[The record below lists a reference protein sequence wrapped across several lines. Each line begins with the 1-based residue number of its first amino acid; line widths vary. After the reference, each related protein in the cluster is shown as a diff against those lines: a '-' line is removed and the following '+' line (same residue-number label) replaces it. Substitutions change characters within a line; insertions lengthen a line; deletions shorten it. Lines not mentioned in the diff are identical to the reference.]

1 MTIPGEGKTEAA
13 TARAVPWRA
22 GLAAAGTSVMFG
34 FVPLAA
40 RGLYADGLSTG
51 SLLCWRYLLAL
62 VVIFAGIRLARLR
75 LGAALRQGA
84 WRIALVGVSLGA
96 VQTLCYF
103 QSLRRL
109 DTGIAVLLFY
119 TFPVVTL
126 GVERF
131 FFKQPVATA
140 ALLCVIVILAGA
152 ALIAGPGLHNGTID
166 PRGLAWAVPGPVIY
180 AFYLAANA
188 RLMARHPPLIGAGF
202 LYGGLAAAYLGAAL
216 WLGASLP
223 KSAAGWL
230 SLAFLALGPGAVA
243 AVAQSYSMPRL
254 GPATYAIIAN
264 CELVTVVVVGAAVLG
279 EKLTPTRALG
289 GGLILA
295 GILLYGWG
303 RTPPRDRTAEN
314 PRVAAR
320 RPAAGRFWRSGCAAL
335 LLVLLPAALAAQQW
349 TQTEPPIDLAHIDM
363 GEINRHGEPVGY
375 HHRANGIDPPSA
387 RVLRIVQ
394 PPDANGVYRARVELR
409 DPATGAWLDK
419 RAASTFFPDAM
430 SDAEVVAAVLAAFGN
445 GHVRRDGR
453 FVGRSGRGFVIEG
466 WYRSGRILAAYPLR
480 GP

>member
-1 MTIPGEGKTEAA
+1 MTIAAEGNAEAA
-13 TARAVPWRA
+13 PAVPWRA

-40 RGLYADGLSTG
+40 RGLYADGLSTW

-62 VVIFAGIRLARLR
+62 VIILAAIRLARLR
-75 LGAALRQGA
+75 LGVALRRGA

-96 VQTLCYF
+96 VQTLCFF

-126 GVERF
+126 AVERYF
-131 FFKQPVATA
+131 FRQRVAPA

-152 ALIAGPGLHNGTID
+152 ALIAAPGLHDGTID
-166 PRGLAWAVPGPVIY
+166 VRGLAWAVPGPVIY

-188 RLMARHPPLIGAGF
+188 RLMARHPPLLGAGF
-202 LYGGLAAAYLGAAL
+202 LYGGLAVTYLGAAL

-223 KSAAGWL
+223 KSVPGWL

-254 GPATYAIIAN
+254 GAPTYAIIAN

-295 GILLYGWG
+295 GIVLHGWA
-303 RTPPRDRTAEN
+303 RKPPRDRIAKK

-320 RPAAGRFWRSGCAAL
+320 RPAAGSPYREAPDGLMAAL
-335 LLVLLPAALAAQQW
+335 F
-349 TQTEPPIDLAHIDM
+349 
-363 GEINRHGEPVGY
+363 GERKVRAPRGHGAG
-375 HHRANGIDPPSA
+375 
-387 RVLRIVQ
+387 
-394 PPDANGVYRARVELR
+394 
-409 DPATGAWLDK
+409 
-419 RAASTFFPDAM
+419 
-430 SDAEVVAAVLAAFGN
+430 
-445 GHVRRDGR
+445 
-453 FVGRSGRGFVIEG
+453 
-466 WYRSGRILAAYPLR
+466 
-480 GP
+480 

>member
-1 MTIPGEGKTEAA
+1 VTIAAEGNVEAA
-13 TARAVPWRA
+13 PAGAVRWRA

-40 RGLYADGLSTG
+40 RGLYADGLSTWA
-51 SLLCWRYLLAL
+51 LLCWRYLLAL
-62 VVIFAGIRLARLR
+62 VIIFAGVRLARLR
-75 LGAALRQGA
+75 LGAALRAGA
-84 WRIALVGVSLGA
+84 WRIAVVGVSLGA
-96 VQTLCYF
+96 VQTLCFF

-126 GVERF
+126 AVERF
-131 FFKQPVATA
+131 FFKERVAPA

-202 LYGGLAAAYLGAAL
+202 LYGGLAAAYLGAVL

-223 KSAAGWL
+223 KSALGWL

-243 AVAQSYSMPRL
+243 AVSQAYSMPRL

-264 CELVTVVVVGAAVLG
+264 CELVTVVVVGVTVLG

-295 GILLYGWG
+295 GILLHGWV
-303 RTPPRDRTAEN
+303 RKPPRDRMPEN
-314 PRVAAR
+314 LASRLVD
-320 RPAAGRFWRSGCAAL
+320 RP
-335 LLVLLPAALAAQQW
+335 
-349 TQTEPPIDLAHIDM
+349 
-363 GEINRHGEPVGY
+363 PV
-375 HHRANGIDPPSA
+375 HRI
-387 RVLRIVQ
+387 
-394 PPDANGVYRARVELR
+394 E
-409 DPATGAWLDK
+409 
-419 RAASTFFPDAM
+419 
-430 SDAEVVAAVLAAFGN
+430 
-445 GHVRRDGR
+445 
-453 FVGRSGRGFVIEG
+453 RG
-466 WYRSGRILAAYPLR
+466 
-480 GP
+480 

>member
-1 MTIPGEGKTEAA
+1 
-13 TARAVPWRA
+13 
-22 GLAAAGTSVMFG
+22 MFG

-40 RGLYADGLSTG
+40 RGLYADGLSTW

-62 VVIFAGIRLARLR
+62 IIIFAGIRLAKLR

-84 WRIALVGVSLGA
+84 WRIAVVGVSLGA

-131 FFKQPVATA
+131 FFKQHVVPA
-140 ALLCVIVILAGA
+140 ALLCVSAIFAGA
-152 ALIAGPGLHNGTID
+152 ALIAVPGLHNGAID
-166 PRGLAWAVPGPVIY
+166 PRGLAWAVPGPIIY

-202 LYGGLAAAYLGAAL
+202 LYGGLAVAYLVAVL

-223 KSAAGWL
+223 KSAPGWL

-243 AVAQSYSMPRL
+243 AVLQAYSMPRL

-264 CELVTVVVVGAAVLG
+264 CELVTVIAVGATVLG
-279 EKLTPTRALG
+279 EELTPPRVLG

-295 GILLYGWG
+295 GILLHGWV
-303 RTPPRDRTAEN
+303 RKPPRDRIAEK
-314 PRVAAR
+314 PRIAAR
-320 RPAAGRFWRSGCAAL
+320 RPA
-335 LLVLLPAALAAQQW
+335 
-349 TQTEPPIDLAHIDM
+349 
-363 GEINRHGEPVGY
+363 
-375 HHRANGIDPPSA
+375 
-387 RVLRIVQ
+387 
-394 PPDANGVYRARVELR
+394 
-409 DPATGAWLDK
+409 TG
-419 RAASTFFPDAM
+419 SP
-430 SDAEVVAAVLAAFGN
+430 
-445 GHVRRDGR
+445 
-453 FVGRSGRGFVIEG
+453 
-466 WYRSGRILAAYPLR
+466 
-480 GP
+480 